1 MDPIIVITFKF
12 LLAKITRISEPS
24 KELAE
29 KLRKHDNRCLIPSLG
44 KESNTCPA
52 NLYKNE
58 LFGRD
63 KITPAK

>member
-1 MDPIIVITFKF
+1 
-12 LLAKITRISEPS
+12 LG
-24 KELAE
+24 E

-58 LFGRD
+58 LFDRD